1 MKKIGKILMSYFSA
15 DKIHSV
21 RDAEGVIEVVDE
33 RQVRTVHFG
42 SLARQSTM
50 FLKDVNALALAYT
63 RCMMISLLFC
73 PPPRTALVL
82 GVGGGS
88 LPKFLL
94 HHFPQ
99 CRVDAV
105 DKRQKVVEVARTYFS
120 LPDSP
125 NLQVH
130 IGDGVAYMDA
140 GATQYDLLVVDL
152 HDSEGMAPAVF
163 QSTFFTTCH
172 QRLGANG
179 ILVINLWCGRRE
191 GELKQIQ
198 QRLGEAFAEQVLY
211 LPVANKS
218 NCVALGFKGGLASEP
233 LPELR
238 QKARALDAAFGI
250 ELPNLLDQLA
260 RHNRYIL
267 RGKDGWT

>member
-1 MKKIGKILMSYFSA
+1 MNKIGKILMSYFSA

-33 RQVRTVHFG
+33 RQVRTLHFG

-50 FLKDVNALALAYT
+50 FLKNVNALALAYT
-63 RCMMISLLFC
+63 RCMMTSLLFC

-99 CRVDAV
+99 CQVDAV
-105 DKRQKVVEVARTYFS
+105 DKRQKVVEVARAYFA
-120 LPDSP
+120 LPDLP
-125 NLQVH
+125 RLQVH
-130 IGDGVAYMDA
+130 VGDGVAYLDES
-140 GATQYDLLVVDL
+140 TIQYDLMMVDL

-163 QSTFFTTCH
+163 QPTFFTACH
-172 QRLGANG
+172 QQLAANG
-179 ILVINLWCGRRE
+179 IFVINLWCGRRE

-198 QRLGEAFAEQVLY
+198 QRLGEAFAGQVLY

-218 NCVALGFKGGLASEP
+218 NCVALGFKGGLTLQP

-238 QKARALDAAFGI
+238 QKATALDAEFKI
-250 ELPNLLDQLA
+250 ELADLLEQLA
-260 RHNRYIL
+260 RHNPHIL
-267 RGKDGWT
+267 KEE